1 MAPRG
6 RPPEMDRAVAIT
18 ADGVEVSAAAKVV
31 EMTRLGLDQGTAATA
46 AGINRVTLHRW
57 RLEGSRARAI
67 EAQGKRALTEREERL
82 RDFCNDLERA
92 VAAWEADCLS
102 VIHAVG
108 NGGIR
113 QVKVTEKYVGV
124 PVSEQYPEGRKLVER
139 TETEE
144 FTAPQWTAKAWLL
157 ERRMKQKYGRHL
169 EVTANA
175 GLVPEDEAARGLA
188 DSLREYLQGVEDG
201 RKAASPKRRA
211 IPAESR
217 EAL

>member
-1 MAPRG
+1 
-6 RPPEMDRAVAIT
+6 MDRAVQVT
-18 ADGVEVSAAAKVV
+18 PEGVEVSAAAKVI

-67 EAQGKRALTEREERL
+67 EAQGKRALTEREQRL

-92 VAAWEADCLS
+92 EAAWEADCLS

-113 QVKVTEKYVGV
+113 QLKVTEKYVGV

-169 EVTANA
+169 EVSGTA
-175 GLVPEDEAARGLA
+175 LVPEDDAARGLA
-188 DSLREYLQGVEDG
+188 DSLRDYLQGVEDA
-201 RKAASPKRRA
+201 RRAPKRKA

-217 EAL
+217 EATTSG